1 VNADRP
7 PRSDGSRGSHRS
19 SVFLDAVRSVR
30 GVLNRYTLLSIM
42 GVWIAAAGTSWTLAE
57 RHAERVEREAESAAL
72 TRAGVAA
79 EAIEQALARTLEA
92 TEALHALLQARLT
105 LSRDGDTAGVAAI
118 ENQLQA
124 VARREKFGVLQVAS
138 IGANGELSWSS
149 VSDWSPV
156 DLSDREHFRV
166 HRDGKRGLFVSI
178 PLVGRAS
185 GQWSVQLTRPLWDP
199 SGTFAGVAVVSVDPL
214 RLSRQ
219 LAALR
224 FSDDSS
230 ITVLR
235 MDGTII
241 AHGGKQVEQLGRQL
255 APDTQLMAAMANF
268 PNGSLR
274 LTDGT
279 LVEPPRFV
287 GYSVLRD
294 APLVVTVSLSV
305 EHEVAAVAF
314 VRPALRIAA
323 IAYSVVLVALF
334 GVGLMWLERRRALVS
349 LQSAQREREEAIEQL
364 IRAQQ
369 MEALGRLAGGMAHD
383 FNNVLQ
389 TVLSGAT
396 IIERRAGEPDAVRHW
411 ARVLTEAAD
420 RGAGVTR
427 RLLEHTRQRNLH
439 PESVEVLPLL
449 DALREVLAHTL
460 GRQVRVL
467 VDAQPDLPPVRADRR
482 QLETV
487 LVNLAINARDA
498 ASARPDCTITL
509 RATAEAPYVGDAPGG
524 TPSEDR
530 PRWVRLTVQDDGP
543 GMPAEVLSRATE
555 HFFTTKATGTGLG
568 LALAKSFADR
578 SGGELAIS
586 STPGL
591 GTVVSV
597 SLPAVSQSQPGIR
610 RATRVVTSSRP
621 MDLLV
626 VDDEA
631 EVRASLALVLRDRGY
646 PVSETGSGGEAL
658 AWLDQGHALD
668 ALVTDLAMPEM
679 DGLTLIQEA
688 RRRRPGLPAL
698 LVTGHAGTASKAAM
712 EAARLGGPFRI
723 LQKPVAPGALT
734 DALATLLSSADRP
747 ADAAQPG
754 RQSARPG
761 QVA

>member
-1 VNADRP
+1 MV
-7 PRSDGSRGSHRS
+7 
-19 SVFLDAVRSVR
+19 VDAVRSVR
-30 GVLNRYTLLSIM
+30 GVLNRYTLLSIL
-42 GVWIAAAGTSWTLAE
+42 GVWIAAAGMSWTLAE

-79 EAIEQALARTLEA
+79 EAIEQALVRTLEA
-92 TEALHALLQARLT
+92 TEALHALLQAKLT

-118 ENQLQA
+118 ESQLQT
-124 VARREKFGVLQVAS
+124 VARREKFGVLQVAF
-138 IGANGELSWSS
+138 IGAGGELSWSS
-149 VSDWSPV
+149 VSGWSPV

-166 HRDGKRGLFVSI
+166 HREGRRGLFVSA

-185 GQWSVQLTRPLWDP
+185 GQWSVQLTRPLWEP
-199 SGTFAGVAVVSVDPL
+199 SGAFAGVAVVSVDPL

-235 MDGTII
+235 TDGTVI
-241 AHGGKQVEQLGRQL
+241 AHGSRQVEQLGRRL
-255 APDTQLMAAMANF
+255 APDTQLMAAMAAS

-274 LTDGT
+274 MTDGA
-279 LVEPPRFV
+279 LLEPTRLV

-294 APLVVTVSLSV
+294 APLVVTVSLGA
-305 EHEVAAVAF
+305 EYEVAAVAF
-314 VRPALRIAA
+314 VRPALRVAA
-323 IAYSVVLVALF
+323 AAYSVVLVALF
-334 GVGLMWLERRRALVS
+334 GVALMWLERRRALVS
-349 LQSAQREREEAIEQL
+349 LQGAQREREEAIEQL
-364 IRAQQ
+364 VRAQQ

-389 TVLSGAT
+389 TVLSGAS

-411 ARVLTEAAD
+411 ARILAEAAD
-420 RGAGVTR
+420 RGSGVTR
-427 RLLEHTRQRNLH
+427 RLLEHTRPRTLR

-467 VDAQPDLPPVRADRR
+467 VDAQPDLPPVMADRR

-509 RATAEAPYVGDAPGG
+509 RATAEAPGQGEAAEG
-524 TPSEDR
+524 TPSGDR
-530 PRWVRLTVQDDGP
+530 PHWVRLTVQDDGP

-568 LALAKSFADR
+568 LSLAKGFADR
-578 SGGELAIS
+578 SGGEFAIR

-591 GTVVSV
+591 GTVVSI
-597 SLPAVSQSQPGIR
+597 SLPAVSQSRPRIPPAAG
-610 RATRVVTSSRP
+610 VVTSSRP

-631 EVRASLALVLRDRGY
+631 EVRASLALTLRDQGH
-646 PVSETGSGGEAL
+646 PVSEAGSGGEAL
-658 AWLDQGHALD
+658 AWLDQGHTLD

-698 LVTGHAGTASKAAM
+698 LVTGHAGTAREAAM
-712 EAARLGGPFRI
+712 EAAQLGGPFRI

-734 DALATLLSSADRP
+734 DALAALLSPADRTV
-747 ADAAQPG
+747 DAAQPG
-754 RQSARPG
+754 RKSARAS
-761 QVA
+761 QVP